1 MKRLVC
7 VCALVLLFAVPAFSG
22 GFDTLNP
29 PYGEKLTDMKYKEH
43 FVKYA
48 EKNGVA
54 YYNYIG
60 PRIPNPMYEV
70 SNPRLSYGFV
80 DGKLYSC
87 IFQNWDVPKK
97 KIVDM
102 INSAYGQVPKKA
114 YDEGDWSIYVWYF
127 PKKNVDFK
135 LKFNNMTM
143 EVKSSFYYLPLKKL
157 LKK

>member
-1 MKRLVC
+1 MKRLVLAF
-7 VCALVLLFAVPAFSG
+7 ALMLVVAVPAFSE
-22 GFDTLNP
+22 GFDCLNP
-29 PYGEKLTDMKYKEH
+29 PYGKKLADMEYAEH

-48 EKNGVA
+48 GKGGVT
-54 YYNYIG
+54 YYNYVG
-60 PRIPNPMYEV
+60 PRTPNPVYEI
-70 SNPRLSYGFV
+70 SSPRLSYGFV
-80 DGKLYSC
+80 EGRLYTC
-87 IFQNWDVPKK
+87 IYQNWDVPKK
-97 KIVDM
+97 KIVDI

-143 EVKSSFYYLPLKKL
+143 EVKSAFYYRPLKKK